1 MKIAIAGKMGSGKSW
16 IANLLV
22 NEYGFYKTSFAKRV
36 KELVVELFDTHEK
49 NRELLIKFASY
60 MRQIDSEVWIR
71 QTLKDIDSQK
81 NQHVVID
88 DLRLGNE
95 YRELKK
101 QGWFFIKLNIDE
113 EMRVQRIKDTYL
125 NDSESHLKHQ
135 YSITENDV
143 CVFPNSCFDLV
154 IEDTHTVKETIEK
167 ILNDRINS
175 RVNEF

>member
-1 MKIAIAGKMGSGKSW
+1 MKIAITGKMGSGKSW

-22 NEYGFYKTSFAKRV
+22 ERYGFYKTSFAKRV

-88 DLRLGNE
+88 DLRLNNE
-95 YRELKK
+95 YQALKK
-101 QGWFFIKLNIDE
+101 KGWFFIKLNIDE
-113 EMRVQRIKDTYL
+113 DLRVQRIKDTYL
-125 NDSESHLKHQ
+125 NDAESHLKHK

-143 CVFPNSCFDLV
+143 CAFHNSCFDLV
-154 IEDTHTVKETIEK
+154 IENNHVAKETIEK
-167 ILNDRINS
+167 ILNDSINS

>member
-22 NEYGFYKTSFAKRV
+22 KEYGFYKTSFAKRV
-36 KELVVELFDTHEK
+36 KELVVELFDTQEK
-49 NRELLIKFASY
+49 NRDLLIKIATF

-88 DLRLGNE
+88 DLRLSNE
-95 YRELKK
+95 YQELKK

-113 EMRVQRIKDTYL
+113 EQRVQRIKDTYL
-125 NDSESHLKHQ
+125 NDAESHLKHQ
-135 YSITENDV
+135 CSITENDV
-143 CVFPNSCFDLV
+143 CVFPDLYFDLV
-154 IEDTHTVKETIEK
+154 IEDSHTVKNSIEK
-167 ILNDRINS
+167 ILNDIINS

>member
-49 NRELLIKFASY
+49 NRELLIKFASC

-143 CVFPNSCFDLV
+143 CVFPDSCFDLV

-175 RVNEF
+175 RGDEF